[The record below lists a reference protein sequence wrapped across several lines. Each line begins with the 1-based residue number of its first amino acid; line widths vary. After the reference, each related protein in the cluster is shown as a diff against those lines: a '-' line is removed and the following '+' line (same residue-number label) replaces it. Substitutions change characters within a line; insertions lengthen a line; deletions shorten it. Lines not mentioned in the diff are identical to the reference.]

1 MIKGLKRSKQHS
13 WVQDK
18 IKIIIMR
25 ISWGYIITSGY
36 LVFVAGIVFL
46 AYKASSEKF
55 DLVTKDYYEQELKY
69 QHVID
74 ESANTAKLS
83 TPLVIERSGDQLQ
96 IGFPAE
102 MKDKRKIIDFYLYY
116 PADARRDFRK
126 TIETQDNE
134 LLQPLPAA
142 MKGQYQLKL
151 SWEVEGMKY
160 YFEKKLF
167 F

>member
-1 MIKGLKRSKQHS
+1 MKL
-13 WVQDK
+13 
-18 IKIIIMR
+18 
-25 ISWGYIITSGY
+25 SWGYLITSGY
-36 LVFVAGIVFL
+36 FVFVIGIGFL
-46 AYKASSEKF
+46 VYKASSQKF

-83 TPLVIERSGDQLQ
+83 APLVIERSGDQLQ

-102 MKDKRKIIDFYLYY
+102 MKGKKKTIDFYLYY
-116 PADARRDFRK
+116 PADARKDFRK
-126 TIETQDNE
+126 TIETKDND

-151 SWEVEGMKY
+151 SWEVEGVKY

>member
-1 MIKGLKRSKQHS
+1 MKL
-13 WVQDK
+13 
-18 IKIIIMR
+18 
-25 ISWGYIITSGY
+25 SWGYIITSGY
-36 LVFVAGIVFL
+36 IVFVAGILFL
-46 AYKASSEKF
+46 VYKANSQKF

-69 QHVID
+69 QDVID

-83 TPLVIERSGDQLQ
+83 APLVVEISGGQLE

-102 MKDKRKIIDFYLYY
+102 MKDKKKTIDFYLYF

-126 TIETQDNE
+126 TIESNDNE
-134 LLQPLPAA
+134 LKQPLPIA
-142 MKGQYQLKL
+142 MKGSYQLKL
-151 SWEVEGMKY
+151 SWEVEGTKY

>member
-1 MIKGLKRSKQHS
+1 MKL
-13 WVQDK
+13 
-18 IKIIIMR
+18 
-25 ISWGYIITSGY
+25 SWGYLITSGY
-36 LVFVAGIVFL
+36 LVFVVGIGFL
-46 AYKASSEKF
+46 VYKASSQKF

-83 TPLVIERSGDQLQ
+83 APLFVERTGDQLQ
-96 IGFPAE
+96 IAFPAE
-102 MKDKRKIIDFYLYY
+102 MKDKKKVIDFYLYY
-116 PADARRDFRK
+116 PADAKRDFRK
-126 TIETQDNE
+126 TIDTKDNE
-134 LLQPLPAA
+134 LSQPLPAA

-151 SWEVEGMKY
+151 SWEVDGVKY

>member
-1 MIKGLKRSKQHS
+1 MKL
-13 WVQDK
+13 
-18 IKIIIMR
+18 
-25 ISWGYIITSGY
+25 SWGYIITSGY

-46 AYKASSEKF
+46 VYKASSEKF

-83 TPLVIERSGDQLQ
+83 APLIVERSGDQLQ
-96 IGFPAE
+96 INFPVE
-102 MKDKRKIIDFYLYY
+102 MKDKKKTIDFYLYY
-116 PADARRDFRK
+116 AADAKKDFRK
-126 TIETQDNE
+126 TIETKDNE
-134 LLQPLPAA
+134 LIQPLPTA
-142 MKGQYQLKL
+142 MRGQYQLKL
-151 SWEVEGMKY
+151 SWQVDGVKY